1 MFFKGVF
8 INVESETCVEVL
20 KEYPSHIVA
29 LAYDDGVL
37 LGELSEVGERGA
49 EHRVSGYIRMT
60 RLLIIVLQ
68 PSLDG
73 RDVAD
78 DAVSGNDGH
87 HLLEGWYGVL

>member
-20 KEYPSHIVA
+20 EENPSHIVA

-37 LGELSEVGERGA
+37 LGELSEVGKRGA
-49 EHRVSGYIRMT
+49 EHRVSGDIRMT
-60 RLLIIVLQ
+60 RMLIKLLQ
-68 PSLDG
+68 PGLDR

-78 DAVSGNDGH
+78 DAVGRDDGH